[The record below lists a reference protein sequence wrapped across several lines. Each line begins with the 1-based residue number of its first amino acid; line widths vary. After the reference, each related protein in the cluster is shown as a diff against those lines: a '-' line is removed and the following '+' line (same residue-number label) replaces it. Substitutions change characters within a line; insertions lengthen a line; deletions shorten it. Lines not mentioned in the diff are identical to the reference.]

1 MINNLLFTLLQ
12 VQGNIDPE
20 KFNPDSLH
28 AKSEQALQVLK
39 TTEPSVLLQ
48 NLAEQVIQFGIK
60 VLAALAIYVIGGFV
74 IKWVKAII
82 NRGFARKKA
91 DATLIS
97 FVNSLVSIVFW
108 IILIIIMIGTL
119 GINTTSLA
127 ALLAAG
133 GMAIGMAL
141 SGTVQNFAGG
151 IMLLVFKPFKAGDV
165 IEAQGYLGVVTSS
178 NITSTKLTTFDNRVV
193 YIPNGALSSGNI
205 NNYSDLPLRRVDIN
219 VSVSYDTDIEKAKEV
234 ILKIIKK
241 NKKVL
246 DTKTNGVPA
255 DPFVALLS
263 MKDSCIEIVTRSWVK
278 SEDYWDVFFW
288 LNEHIYT
295 ELPQNG
301 ISFPFPQMDVHI
313 KNS

>member
-1 MINNLLFTLLQ
+1 MLKFQ
-12 VQGNIDPE
+12 DKIDPE
-20 KFNPDSLH
+20 KFNVDSLH
-28 AKSEQALQVLK
+28 AKSEEALHVLK
-39 TTEPSVLLQ
+39 TTEPDVLLH
-48 NLAEQVIQFGIK
+48 NLAEQAIQFGIK
-60 VLAALAIYVIGGFV
+60 VLAALAIYIIGGFV
-74 IKWVKAII
+74 IKWIKALV

-91 DATLIS
+91 DATLSS
-97 FVNSLVSIVFW
+97 FVNSLISIVFW

-165 IEAQGYLGVVTSS
+165 IEAQGYMGIVTSI
-178 NITSTKLTTFDNRVV
+178 NITSTKLTTFDNKVI

-205 NNYSDLPLRRVDIN
+205 NNYSDLPLRRVDLN
-219 VSVSYDTDIEKAKEV
+219 VSVGYGTDIDEAKKL
-234 ILKIIKK
+234 ILNIIAK
-241 NKKVL
+241 NKKIL
-246 DTKTNGVPA
+246 DTKTAGVPA

-263 MKDSCIEIVTRSWVK
+263 LKDSCLEIVTRCWVK
-278 SEDYWDVFFW
+278 SEDYWDVFFS
-288 LNEHIYT
+288 LTENIYK
-295 ELPQNG
+295 ELPKNG

>member
-1 MINNLLFTLLQ
+1 MINNLLFTFLQ
-12 VQGNIDPE
+12 VQGKIDPE
-20 KFNPDSLH
+20 KFNADSLH
-28 AKSEQALQVLK
+28 AKSEQALQTLK
-39 TTEPSVLLQ
+39 TTEPSVLIQ
-48 NLAEQVIQFGIK
+48 NLAEQAIQFGLK

-74 IKWVKAII
+74 IKWIKAII
-82 NRGFARKKA
+82 NRGFARKHA
-91 DATLIS
+91 DATLSS

-151 IMLLVFKPFKAGDV
+151 LMLLVFKPFKAGDV
-165 IEAQGYLGVVTSS
+165 IEAQGFMGVVTSI
-178 NITSTKLTTFDNRVV
+178 NITSTKITTFDNRVV

-205 NNYSDLPLRRVDIN
+205 NNLSDQPLRRVDIN
-219 VSVSYDTDIEKAKEV
+219 VSVSYGTDIAKAKEV
-234 ILKIIKK
+234 ILNVIKK

-255 DPFVALLS
+255 DPFVALSS
-263 MKDSCIEIVTRSWVK
+263 MKDSSIDIVTRSWVN
-278 SEDYWDVFFW
+278 SADYWDVYFW
-288 LNEHIYT
+288 LTENIYT
-295 ELPQNG
+295 ELPKNG